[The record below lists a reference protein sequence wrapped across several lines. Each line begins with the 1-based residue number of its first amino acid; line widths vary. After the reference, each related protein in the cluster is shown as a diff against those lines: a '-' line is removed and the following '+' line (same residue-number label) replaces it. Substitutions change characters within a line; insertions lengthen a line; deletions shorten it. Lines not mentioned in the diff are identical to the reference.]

1 MPLSRTRKKK
11 QAKEVELVAAQ
22 LAGLSESQF
31 AQLDLPEEIIDEA
44 NRVRETRGRSSQ
56 RRQLK
61 HLAGLLRKDEAVLGR
76 LLMLL
81 NELDQVARSE
91 KREFHRLEDLR
102 DRLCSKSAFK
112 EAFDEMLEL
121 APDIDRK
128 AISRLA
134 RSVHD
139 HDDRRAAREIF
150 RRLRDAL
157 TE

>member
-1 MPLSRTRKKK
+1 MG
-11 QAKEVELVAAQ
+11 AV
-22 LAGLSESQF
+22 
-31 AQLDLPEEIIDEA
+31 
-44 NRVRETRGRSSQ
+44 SQ

-112 EAFDEMLEL
+112 EAFDEMLDL

-157 TE
+157 AE